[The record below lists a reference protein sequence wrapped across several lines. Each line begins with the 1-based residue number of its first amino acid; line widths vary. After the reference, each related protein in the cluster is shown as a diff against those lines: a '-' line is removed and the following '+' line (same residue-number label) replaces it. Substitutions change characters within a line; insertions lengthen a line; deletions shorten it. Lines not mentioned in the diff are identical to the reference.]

1 MAVFNLDSASS
12 LLITSLD
19 RHSAFGEGRRAATG
33 TAADRVFTCGVF
45 VSVIPF
51 SLIRTMTVG
60 FGITPNL
67 LTLKECLPQALAGFV
82 MRAIRLHI
90 TAGGEFH
97 PAPRTWRSLERHG

>member
-1 MAVFNLDSASS
+1 
-12 LLITSLD
+12 
-19 RHSAFGEGRRAATG
+19 
-33 TAADRVFTCGVF
+33 
-45 VSVIPF
+45 
-51 SLIRTMTVG
+51 MTVG

-97 PAPRTWRSLERHG
+97 PAPRPWRSLERHG